1 MLNHALVRRCVAA
14 CLLLLA
20 GSAWAGDP
28 CPALAQQQTDPQVA
42 TRIAAIACAEN
53 LRWKQPFIDSQGRLA
68 SASTYEA
75 ESSGLADGTSPWRR
89 VAYYWQSSG
98 LLRTVAQ
105 RPGALDCDDA
115 AGDGSRAGLSCRG
128 FVIDTPWSAAFISW
142 VAERAGVPGFTSSAS
157 HFDYVRAARANP
169 ARSPYDFVDPRSA
182 RLATGDMI
190 CYVRSSRLY
199 GMSGLAAMIDRGGA
213 AGLPMHCDFV
223 VGTDGGH
230 AYTIGGNVQQA
241 VTMRVLDI
249 NAEGQVWGLPQR
261 GTDTTVCAPD
271 QQAACSFNRQDW
283 AVVLKLKSQDA
294 LAQIGPVTPPGYLP
308 QQNSL
313 PQAAPSCCVNC
324 VLGSSVP
331 RCPAPG
337 TTSPATTTPPTSS
350 EPATEPVQGSD

>member
-1 MLNHALVRRCVAA
+1 MQSRVMVRRLVVAFG
-14 CLLLLA
+14 LLLA
-20 GSAWAGDP
+20 GSAWADDP
-28 CPALAQQQTDPQVA
+28 CPALAQQQSDPQVA

-75 ESSGLADGTSPWRR
+75 ESSGLADGSSPWRR

-115 AGDGSRAGLSCRG
+115 GIDASRAGLSCRA

-169 ARSPYDFVDPRSA
+169 ARSPYDFVDPRTA

-249 NAEGQVWGLPQR
+249 NAAGQVWGLPQR
-261 GTDTTVCAPD
+261 GTDPTVCAPD
-271 QQAACSFNRQDW
+271 QQASCSFNRQDW
-283 AVVLKLKSQDA
+283 AVVLKLKPQEA
-294 LAQIGPVTPPGYLP
+294 LARIGTATPPGYLP
-308 QQNSL
+308 PQDSL

-324 VLGSSVP
+324 VLGSGVP
-331 RCPAPG
+331 RCPVPG
-337 TTSPATTTPPTSS
+337 TTTPSSTPPTSP
-350 EPATEPVQGSD
+350 EPAAEPVQGSD